1 MKSKLIK
8 SLTPIKTKTNGNE
21 CKINV
26 WNRTYTLS
34 SAPFFS
40 SIISGGKELLA
51 SPMRIVGEENGKPF
65 VFEDITNAPMHTNK
79 SEESVTVSQYMHTA
93 RFIFNNSLKADYDG
107 TAVASSI

>member
-1 MKSKLIK
+1 MKNKLIK
-8 SLTPIKTKTNGNE
+8 SLTPIKATSNGNE

-65 VFEDITNAPMHTNK
+65 VFEDIVNSLMHTNK
-79 SEESVTVSQYMHTA
+79 TDEGAICSQSMQTE
-93 RFIFNNSLKADYDG
+93 RF
-107 TAVASSI
+107 SICVKVFIIMI